1 MHGQLFPLSAEQLQE
16 IFDDFLGTQL
26 AITPNSQTPYALALA
41 RGSRLEQE
49 WVLAWLKILRRESVE
64 LASCFVVHAP
74 RALVVMEVA
83 CREDWVR
90 EIWQCFD
97 RKGLSEAIA
106 LIEAVESY
114 AQAFQQRDRG
124 LSLIRIQGVLGKFL
138 QGLNGR
144 ALQLA
149 SAEVVYTD
157 TQTLFLP
164 AMLSHFVQNE
174 HNFLLY
180 KAMAVHL
187 WAQTWFGTWRYSL
200 SQRLVSFNHREKA
213 VGLFHTLERLR
224 LDACIARELPGM
236 ARDMGL
242 LLTWFNEPKVPAG
255 WESLARQLAL
265 PTATIDDSY
274 ALLSEIYRWAVPPPV
289 CYQGMLLPD
298 LTEPL
303 VESRRAQ
310 DKSALQSGLASLMS
324 NESSAAIENQ
334 SSEDISTQPSEIS
347 DNITSGDAKSSLE
360 AESAASDSVEN
371 LPDFS
376 PTNTS
381 PTVNGFPSSMPPLAI
396 NGETVALP
404 AELQSV
410 IASIIQDEGEIPPDY
425 LQLPAGSGGQ
435 VQDEAKERKVV
446 AATTP
451 GESIENKRFFYPEW
465 DYQQQRYYDNW
476 CILQEVAVPLD
487 SEQFVTATLARYQGF
502 LKTLRRTFEKL
513 RGGDKVLKK
522 QADGDDIDMDALVM
536 AYAEAQSGL
545 EMSEQIF
552 IKRQKVA
559 RDLAVM
565 FMVDMSGST
574 QGWINQAERESLVLL
589 CEVLE
594 TLGDRYAIYG
604 FSGNTRKCCEI
615 YPIKRFTDAYNSLVR
630 QRISGITPQQYTRM
644 GVTIRHLT
652 QLFKAEAASIKLLIT
667 LSDGKPDDDDE
678 RYRGTYG
685 IEDTRQALLEAKR
698 EGIHPFC
705 ITIDSQAKTYLPRMY
720 GAVNYI
726 VIEKVSQLPLKISDI
741 YKKLTT

>member
-1 MHGQLFPLSAEQLQE
+1 MHGKLSPLSAQQLQE
-16 IFDDFLGTQL
+16 IFDDFLATQF
-26 AITPNSQTPYALALA
+26 AITPNSLTPYALALA
-41 RGSRLEQE
+41 RGSRSEQE
-49 WVLAWLKILRRESVE
+49 WVLEWLKILRRESVE
-64 LASCFVVHAP
+64 LASHFVIHAP
-74 RALVVMEVA
+74 RAVVVMEVA

-106 LIEAVESY
+106 LIQAVENY

-124 LSLIRIQGVLGKFL
+124 LSLISIQNVLGKFL

-149 SAEVVYTD
+149 SGEVVYTD

-164 AMLSHFVQNE
+164 AVLSHFVQWE

-180 KAMAVHL
+180 KAMTVHL

-200 SQRLVSFNHREKA
+200 SQRLAPFNHREKA
-213 VGLFHTLERLR
+213 VRLFHTLERLR

-236 ARDMGL
+236 ARDMDL

-255 WESLARQLAL
+255 WESLAQQLAL
-265 PTATIDDSY
+265 PTVTIDDSY

-324 NESSAAIENQ
+324 ESSTAIENK
-334 SSEDISTQPSEIS
+334 SSENVSTQPSEIS
-347 DNITSGDAKSSLE
+347 DNIISSDAKSSLE
-360 AESAASDSVEN
+360 AESAASDLVKN

-381 PTVNGFPSSMPPLAI
+381 PTVNGFPSPIPPLAI

-425 LQLPAGSGGQ
+425 LQLPAGSEGQ
-435 VQDEAKERKVV
+435 VQGELTDRKVV
-446 AATTP
+446 ATAT
-451 GESIENKRFFYPEW
+451 GSESIENQRFFYPEW

-476 CILQEVAVPLD
+476 CTLQEVAVPLD
-487 SEQFVTATLARYQGF
+487 SEQFVIATLARYQGL

-513 RGGDKVLKK
+513 RGGYKVLKK
-522 QADGDDIDMDALVM
+522 QPDGDDIDLDALVM

-545 EMSEQIF
+545 EMSEQVF
-552 IKRQKVA
+552 TKRQKVA

-574 QGWINQAERESLVLL
+574 KGWINQAERESLVLL

-604 FSGNTRKCCEI
+604 FSGNTRKHCEI
-615 YPIKRFTDAYNSLVR
+615 YPIKRFAEAYHSQVR
-630 QRISGITPQQYTRM
+630 QRIGGIAPQQYTRM
-644 GVTIRHLT
+644 GVTIRHLMNGE
-652 QLFKAEAASIKLLIT
+652 L
-667 LSDGKPDDDDE
+667 
-678 RYRGTYG
+678 
-685 IEDTRQALLEAKR
+685 
-698 EGIHPFC
+698 
-705 ITIDSQAKTYLPRMY
+705 
-720 GAVNYI
+720 
-726 VIEKVSQLPLKISDI
+726 
-741 YKKLTT
+741 

>member
-1 MHGQLFPLSAEQLQE
+1 MHGKLLPLSAQQLQE
-16 IFDDFLGTQL
+16 IFDDFLATQF
-26 AITPNSQTPYALALA
+26 AITPNSLTPYALALA

-49 WVLAWLKILRRESVE
+49 WVLEWLKILRRESVE
-64 LASCFVVHAP
+64 LASYFVIHAP
-74 RALVVMEVA
+74 RAVVVMEVA
-83 CREDWVR
+83 CRENWVR

-106 LIEAVESY
+106 LTQAVESY

-124 LSLIRIQGVLGKFL
+124 LSLISIQNVLGKFL

-149 SAEVVYTD
+149 SGEVVYTD

-164 AMLSHFVQNE
+164 ATLSHFIQWE

-180 KAMAVHL
+180 KAMTVHL

-200 SQRLVSFNHREKA
+200 SQRLASFNHREKA
-213 VGLFHTLERLR
+213 VRLFHTLERLR

-236 ARDMGL
+236 ARDMDL

-255 WESLARQLAL
+255 WESLAQQLAL
-265 PTATIDDSY
+265 PTVTIDDSY

-303 VESRRAQ
+303 IETRRAQ
-310 DKSALQSGLASLMS
+310 DKSALQSSLASLMS
-324 NESSAAIENQ
+324 ESSTAIENK
-334 SSEDISTQPSEIS
+334 SSENVSTQPSEIS
-347 DNITSGDAKSSLE
+347 DNIISSDAKSSLE
-360 AESAASDSVEN
+360 AESAASDLVKN

-376 PTNTS
+376 PMNTS
-381 PTVNGFPSSMPPLAI
+381 PTVNGFPSSTPPLAI

-425 LQLPAGSGGQ
+425 LQLPAGSEGQ
-435 VQDEAKERKVV
+435 VQGELKDRKVIAT
-446 AATTP
+446 AA
-451 GESIENKRFFYPEW
+451 GGDSIKNQYFFYPEW

-487 SEQFVTATLARYQGF
+487 SEQFVIATLARYQGL

-513 RGGDKVLKK
+513 RGGYKVLKK
-522 QADGDDIDMDALVM
+522 QPYGDDIDLDALVM

-545 EMSEQIF
+545 EMSEQVF
-552 IKRQKVA
+552 TKRQKVA

-604 FSGNTRKCCEI
+604 FSGNTRKHCEI
-615 YPIKRFTDAYNSLVR
+615 YPIKRFAEAYHSLVR
-630 QRISGITPQQYTRM
+630 QRIGGIAPQQYTRM
-644 GVTIRHLT
+644 GVIIRHLT
-652 QLFKAEAASIKLLIT
+652 QLFKPEAASIKLLIT

-705 ITIDSQAKTYLPRMY
+705 ITIDTQAKTYLPRMY

>member
-1 MHGQLFPLSAEQLQE
+1 MHGQLLPLSAQQLQE

-26 AITPNSQTPYALALA
+26 AITQDSQTPYALALA
-41 RGSRLEQE
+41 RGSRSEQE
-49 WVLAWLKILRRESVE
+49 WVLEWLKILRRESVE
-64 LASCFVVHAP
+64 LASCFVVYAP
-74 RALVVMEVA
+74 RAVVVMEVA

-106 LIEAVESY
+106 LIQAVESY

-124 LSLIRIQGVLGKFL
+124 LSLLSIQGVLGKFL
-138 QGLNGR
+138 LGLNGR
-144 ALQLA
+144 VLQLA
-149 SAEVVYTD
+149 SGEVVYTD

-164 AMLSHFVQNE
+164 AVLSHFVQWE

-180 KAMAVHL
+180 KAMTVHL

-200 SQRLVSFNHREKA
+200 SQRLAPFNHREKA
-213 VGLFHTLERLR
+213 IRLFHTLERLR

-236 ARDMGL
+236 ARDMDL

-255 WESLARQLAL
+255 WESLAQQLAL

-274 ALLSEIYRWAVPPPV
+274 DLLNKINRWAVPPPV

-303 VESRRAQ
+303 VETRRAL
-310 DKSALQSGLASLMS
+310 DKSALQSGLASLLS
-324 NESSAAIENQ
+324 NDSSTTIENQ
-334 SSEDISTQPSEIS
+334 SSEDTSTQPSEIH
-347 DNITSGDAKSSLE
+347 DNITPGEAKSSLE
-360 AESAASDSVEN
+360 SESATSDSVKN

-376 PTNTS
+376 PTNY
-381 PTVNGFPSSMPPLAI
+381 PTANDFPSSMPPLEI
-396 NGETVALP
+396 NGETVVLP
-404 AELQSV
+404 AKLQSI

-425 LQLPAGSGGQ
+425 LQLPAGSEGQ
-435 VQDEAKERKVV
+435 VQDDTKDCKVV
-446 AATTP
+446 AAATP
-451 GESIENKRFFYPEW
+451 GESIENQRFFYPEW
-465 DYQQQRYYDNW
+465 DYQQQKYYDNW
-476 CILQEVAVPLD
+476 CTLQEVTVPID

-522 QADGDDIDMDALVM
+522 QPDGDDIDLDALVM
-536 AYAEAQSGL
+536 AYAEMQSGL

-552 IKRQKVA
+552 TKRQKVA

-604 FSGNTRKCCEI
+604 FSGNTRKRCEI

-705 ITIDSQAKTYLPRMY
+705 ITIDTQAKTYLPRMY